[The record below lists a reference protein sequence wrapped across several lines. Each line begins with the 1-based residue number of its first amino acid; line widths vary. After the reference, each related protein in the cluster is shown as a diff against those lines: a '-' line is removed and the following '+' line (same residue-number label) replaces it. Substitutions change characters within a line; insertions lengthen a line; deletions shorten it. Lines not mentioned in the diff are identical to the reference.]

1 MTPEEVDAR
10 DAELERRAR
19 ELRIYSRHRV
29 SFALGFGFSLAG
41 VLLGGLSRWLV
52 AAGLV
57 AAGGAW
63 IVSGLIAW
71 QSGMHMFG
79 GLRTGG
85 FLGQYVLTTRG
96 TGGARVAGV
105 LLIVLGVTSL
115 VAAIGAVR

>member
-10 DAELERRAR
+10 EADLERRAR

-29 SFALGFGFSLAG
+29 TFALGFGFALAG
-41 VLLGGLSRWLV
+41 ALLGGVSRWLV

-63 IVSGLIAW
+63 IASGVIAW

-85 FLGQYVLTTRG
+85 FMSQYVVTTRG
-96 TGGARVAGV
+96 TGGARVVGG
-105 LLIVLGVTSL
+105 LLIVLGVTSFL
-115 VAAIGAVR
+115 AAIGAVR